1 VPLTPE
7 DLSQY
12 DCLINVLKSPTNFW
26 TLTGLGGKRSVR
38 ASGSMRSNFGE
49 PLRYAAL
56 LDQGISMHPNY
67 MGVRDIRE
75 NVLRVVLPAYQP
87 GQLDIYAV
95 YTSQRNMP
103 GRVRLFLEF
112 LRERFQNTTKWQT
125 EVNLEKR

>member
-1 VPLTPE
+1 
-7 DLSQY
+7 
-12 DCLINVLKSPTNFW
+12 
-26 TLTGLGGKRSVR
+26 
-38 ASGSMRSNFGE
+38 MRSNFGE